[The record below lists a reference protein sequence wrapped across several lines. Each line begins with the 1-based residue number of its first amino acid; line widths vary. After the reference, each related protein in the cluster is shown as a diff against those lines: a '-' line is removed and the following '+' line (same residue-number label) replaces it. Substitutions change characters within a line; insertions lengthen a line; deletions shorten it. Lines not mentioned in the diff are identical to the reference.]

1 MFTAEN
7 IITIQGIQQFIT
19 NVQSTTNN
27 WGNSTELLVLVNH

>member
-7 IITIQGIQQFIT
+7 SITIQGIQQFIT

-27 WGNSTELLVLVNH
+27 WGTQQNY